1 MLDLIVDCADLAP
14 ILSIH
19 ILLMRLVVNHG
30 ELNDCV
36 QVGSQEKSPVVVDV
50 VACQVTTYNIAR
62 IV

>member
-1 MLDLIVDCADLAP
+1 VLNLVVDCTDLAP

-36 QVGSQEKSPVVVDV
+36 QVGAQEKTPVVVNV
-50 VACQVTTYNIAR
+50 VACQVATYNVAR
-62 IV
+62 II